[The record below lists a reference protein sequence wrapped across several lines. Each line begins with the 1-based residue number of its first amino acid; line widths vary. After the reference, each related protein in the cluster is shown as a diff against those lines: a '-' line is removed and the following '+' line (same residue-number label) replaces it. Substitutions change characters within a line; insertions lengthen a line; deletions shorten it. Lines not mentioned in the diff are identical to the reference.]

1 MAASASNGGMAASEP
16 ESGTAAPESALRRL
30 LLALVLLGAA
40 GLIAELLLLEHWEEW
55 TQWLPLAVLTA
66 VIVSALALWLRP
78 TPRSGRVFRAV
89 MVVTLLTGVAGL
101 ALHFTGNRAF
111 ELEMDARLSGWRLAW
126 YALRGATPALA
137 PGAMIQ
143 LALLGLLAT
152 YEGRGSRVARR
163 PGPK

>member
-1 MAASASNGGMAASEP
+1 MTASESNRGMAASDP
-16 ESGTAAPESALRRL
+16 PPRAAAPESALRRL

-40 GLIAELLLLEHWEEW
+40 GLIAELLLLEHWDEW
-55 TQWLPLAVLTA
+55 TQWLPLAVLAA
-66 VIVSALALWLRP
+66 VIANALALFLRP
-78 TPRSGRVFRAV
+78 TPRSARVFRAV
-89 MVVTLLTGVAGL
+89 MVVTLVTGVAGL

-111 ELEMDARLSGWRLAW
+111 ELEMDARLSGWRLTW

-152 YEGRGSRVARR
+152 YEGRGSRVTRR
-163 PGPK
+163 VDPT